1 MSPRSNACST
11 CRSRKVKCDR
21 SLPRCSACRRLNLD
35 CVQQGTVQGLIWL
48 DPGVPNKTTSRKC
61 STESPE
67 REMGLRRK
75 PLFSDRERIAECS
88 RMTRQISDK
97 QVEGL
102 LLQLDTQAETLDYD
116 APLNH
121 GPFGVFS
128 VNKPKSPSL
137 SPSSPPVPE
146 PEALPIINSLPE
158 DDWYGID
165 FMNVEQSSHDFQPL
179 MMKSPLPLS
188 WATPSSMLN
197 FGDGMDEA
205 FNMNLDGT
213 EDPSGITD
221 LTRFFPLSTRL
232 PTPVTLTFSQDVA
245 GMAPGVMRT
254 LLDHYQTSMMSCFTP
269 LHHEKPPW
277 KILHLP
283 CAISAYG
290 ELSLLGDSNNAKMTL
305 LFAVLAM
312 SAFNLKHLQTD
323 PMEADNWQ
331 SIAESYREKAKSR
344 LKTCLREQSEEKKK
358 SKYKEVLM
366 ALTSM
371 VTVCVVSGQMQE
383 ARCYLLDA
391 ERFIYMQSLKKP
403 KQSRKVNMLH
413 SIYLYLRIIEESTF
427 TPVEDAQ
434 PFLAD
439 QSYAVT
445 RETPS
450 EMCRYPSL
458 WTDRLKLGSELD
470 SHDMADLET
479 RLVKFPVDQ
488 DEPTMFEQIYG
499 IPESL
504 FRLISHA
511 THLADE
517 VRRSRSTYPGG
528 MSPEV
533 AQRAKIIESKICNW
547 KNPYRLL
554 AEKQTL
560 IVYGPA
566 ERSDKIEVRT
576 DLLFNFLEAMHS
588 ALIIYFYRRV
598 RDTNAIALQH
608 WVGKTIHNLLEHEK
622 KKNKYGDTSA
632 YVAWPGFIAACEA
645 LDPMHREQISAF
657 MFRAGR
663 QSGMGMFDTASDVAT
678 KVWAAR
684 EDTGSLDV
692 SWSDILATSKN
703 GLIVT

>member
-1 MSPRSNACST
+1 
-11 CRSRKVKCDR
+11 
-21 SLPRCSACRRLNLD
+21 
-35 CVQQGTVQGLIWL
+35 
-48 DPGVPNKTTSRKC
+48 
-61 STESPE
+61 
-67 REMGLRRK
+67 
-75 PLFSDRERIAECS
+75 
-88 RMTRQISDK
+88 MTRKISEH
-97 QVEGL
+97 QVESL

-116 APLNH
+116 APFNH

-128 VNKPKSPSL
+128 LHKAKSPSPT
-137 SPSSPPVPE
+137 PSSPAVPE

-165 FMNVEQSSHDFQPL
+165 FMDIEQPSHEFQPV
-179 MMKSPLPLS
+179 MTKTPLPLS
-188 WATPSSMLN
+188 WATSSPMLN
-197 FGDGMDEA
+197 FGDGLDET
-205 FNMNLDGT
+205 FNMNFNGV
-213 EDPSGITD
+213 EDPSGIAD
-221 LTRFFPLSTRL
+221 LTRFFPLSPRL

-254 LLDHYQTSMMSCFTP
+254 LLDHYQTSMMGCFTP
-269 LHHEKPPW
+269 LHYEKPPW

-331 SIAESYREKAKSR
+331 SIAESYREKAKAR
-344 LKTCLREQSEEKKK
+344 LKLCLREQSEEKKM

-434 PFLAD
+434 PYLAD
-439 QSYAVT
+439 QSYAMT
-445 RETPS
+445 NETPS
-450 EMCRYPSL
+450 AICRYPSL
-458 WTDRLKLGSELD
+458 WTDRVKLSSD
-470 SHDMADLET
+470 MDFQDMATLET
-479 RLVKFPVDQ
+479 RLVQFPSDQ

-517 VRRSRSTYPGG
+517 VRRSRSMYPSG
-528 MSPEV
+528 MSQDL
-533 AQRAKIIESKICNW
+533 AQRAKTIEAKICDW
-547 KNPYRLL
+547 KNPYKLL

-566 ERSDKIEVRT
+566 ERSGKIEVRT
-576 DLLFNFLEAMHS
+576 DLLYNFLEAMHC

-598 RDTNAIALQH
+598 RDTNATALQH
-608 WVGKTIHNLLEHEK
+608 YVGKTIHHLLEHEK
-622 KKNKYGDTSA
+622 KKNMYGDTSA

-645 LDPMHREQISAF
+645 LDPIHREQISAF
-657 MFRAGR
+657 MFRAGQ
-663 QSGMGMFDTASDVAT
+663 QSGVGSLFVAAEVAT

-684 EDTGSLDV
+684 DDTGSLDV

>member
-1 MSPRSNACST
+1 MP
-11 CRSRKVKCDR
+11 
-21 SLPRCSACRRLNLD
+21 
-35 CVQQGTVQGLIWL
+35 
-48 DPGVPNKTTSRKC
+48 
-61 STESPE
+61 
-67 REMGLRRK
+67 
-75 PLFSDRERIAECS
+75 DRERIAECS
-88 RMTRQISDK
+88 RMTRQISEH

-102 LLQLDTQAETLDYD
+102 LLHLDTQAETLDYN
-116 APLNH
+116 APINH

-128 VNKPKSPSL
+128 LHRPKSPSL
-137 SPSSPPVPE
+137 TPSSPPVPE

-165 FMNVEQSSHDFQPL
+165 FMNIEQPSHDFQPV
-179 MMKSPLPLS
+179 MTKSPLPLS
-188 WATPSSMLN
+188 WATSSPMLN

-205 FNMNLDGT
+205 FNMNFSGV

-221 LTRFFPLSTRL
+221 LTRFFPLSPRL

-254 LLDHYQTSMMSCFTP
+254 LLDHYQTSMMGCFTP

-323 PMEADNWQ
+323 PSEADSWQ
-331 SIAESYREKAKSR
+331 SIAESYREKAKAR
-344 LKTCLREQSEEKKK
+344 LKLCLREQSEEKKK

-427 TPVEDAQ
+427 TPVEDTQAQ
-434 PFLAD
+434 LYD
-439 QSYAVT
+439 HSYAMT
-445 RETPS
+445 NEAPS
-450 EMCRYPSL
+450 AICRYPSL
-458 WTDRLKLGSELD
+458 WTDRVKLGSGMD
-470 SHDMADLET
+470 FQDLES
-479 RLVKFPVDQ
+479 RLVSFPADH

-517 VRRSRSTYPGG
+517 VRRSRSVYSGG
-528 MSPEV
+528 MSQDL
-533 AQRAKIIESKICNW
+533 AQRAKIIEAKICNW
-547 KNPYRLL
+547 KNPYKLL

-566 ERSDKIEVRT
+566 ERSNKIEVRT
-576 DLLFNFLEAMHS
+576 DLLYNFLEAMHS

-598 RDTNAIALQH
+598 RDTNATALQH
-608 WVGKTIHNLLEHEK
+608 YVGKTIHHLLEHEK
-622 KKNKYGDTSA
+622 KKNMYGDTSA

-645 LDPMHREQISAF
+645 LDPVQREQISAF
-657 MFRAGR
+657 MFRAGQ
-663 QSGMGMFDTASDVAT
+663 QSGVGSLFVAADVAT

-684 EDTGSLDV
+684 DDTGSLDV

>member
-1 MSPRSNACST
+1 
-11 CRSRKVKCDR
+11 
-21 SLPRCSACRRLNLD
+21 
-35 CVQQGTVQGLIWL
+35 
-48 DPGVPNKTTSRKC
+48 
-61 STESPE
+61 
-67 REMGLRRK
+67 
-75 PLFSDRERIAECS
+75 
-88 RMTRQISDK
+88 MTRQISEH
-97 QVEGL
+97 QVEGFL
-102 LLQLDTQAETLDYD
+102 LHLDTQAETFDHD
-116 APLNH
+116 ASINH

-128 VNKPKSPSL
+128 LHRPKSPSL
-137 SPSSPPVPE
+137 TPSSPPVPE

-165 FMNVEQSSHDFQPL
+165 FMNIEQPSHDFQPV
-179 MMKSPLPLS
+179 MTKSPLPLS
-188 WATPSSMLN
+188 WATSSPMLN

-205 FNMNLDGT
+205 LNMNFSGV
-213 EDPSGITD
+213 EDPSSITD
-221 LTRFFPLSTRL
+221 LTRFFPLSPRL

-254 LLDHYQTSMMSCFTP
+254 LLDHYQSSMMGCFTP

-323 PMEADNWQ
+323 PSEADNWQ
-331 SIAESYREKAKSR
+331 SIAESYREKAKAR
-344 LKTCLREQSEEKKK
+344 LKLCLREQSEEKKK

-427 TPVEDAQ
+427 TPVQDTQ
-434 PFLAD
+434 SQLVDP
-439 QSYAVT
+439 SYAMAN
-445 RETPS
+445 EAPS
-450 EMCRYPSL
+450 AICRYPSL
-458 WTDRLKLGSELD
+458 WTDRVKLGS
-470 SHDMADLET
+470 DMDFQDLES
-479 RLVKFPVDQ
+479 RLVLFPADQ

-517 VRRSRSTYPGG
+517 VRRSRSGYPGG
-528 MSPEV
+528 MSQDL
-533 AQRAKIIESKICNW
+533 AQRAKIIEAKICNW
-547 KNPYRLL
+547 KNPYKLL

-566 ERSDKIEVRT
+566 ERSNKIEVRT
-576 DLLFNFLEAMHS
+576 DLLYNFLEAMHS

-598 RDTNAIALQH
+598 RDTNATALQH
-608 WVGKTIHNLLEHEK
+608 YVGKTIHHLLEHEK
-622 KKNKYGDTSA
+622 KKNMYGDTSA

-645 LDPMHREQISAF
+645 LDPVQRDQISAF
-657 MFRAGR
+657 MFRAGQ
-663 QSGMGMFDTASDVAT
+663 QSGVGSLFVAADVAT

-684 EDTGSLDV
+684 DDTGSLDV

>member
-1 MSPRSNACST
+1 
-11 CRSRKVKCDR
+11 
-21 SLPRCSACRRLNLD
+21 
-35 CVQQGTVQGLIWL
+35 
-48 DPGVPNKTTSRKC
+48 
-61 STESPE
+61 
-67 REMGLRRK
+67 
-75 PLFSDRERIAECS
+75 
-88 RMTRQISDK
+88 MTRQISEH

-102 LLQLDTQAETLDYD
+102 LLQLDTQAETLDHD

-128 VNKPKSPSL
+128 LHRPKSPSL
-137 SPSSPPVPE
+137 TPSSPAVPE

-165 FMNVEQSSHDFQPL
+165 FMNMEQPSHDFQPV
-179 MMKSPLPLS
+179 MTKSPLPLS
-188 WATPSSMLN
+188 WATSSPMLN

-205 FNMNLDGT
+205 FNMNFSGA
-213 EDPSGITD
+213 EDPSSITD
-221 LTRFFPLSTRL
+221 LTRFFPLSPRL

-254 LLDHYQTSMMSCFTP
+254 LLDHYQTSMMGCFTP

-323 PMEADNWQ
+323 PSEADNWQ
-331 SIAESYREKAKSR
+331 SIAESYREKAKAR
-344 LKTCLREQSEEKKK
+344 LKLCLREQSEEQKK

-391 ERFIYMQSLKKP
+391 ERFIYMQSMKKP

-427 TPVEDAQ
+427 TPVEDNQ
-434 PFLAD
+434 SYLAD
-439 QSYAVT
+439 HSYAMT
-445 RETPS
+445 SETS
-450 EMCRYPSL
+450 SSICRYPSL
-458 WTDRLKLGSELD
+458 WTDRVKLGSDLD
-470 SHDMADLET
+470 FHDMEA
-479 RLVKFPVDQ
+479 RLVQFPSDQ

-517 VRRSRSTYPGG
+517 VRRSRSAYPGG
-528 MSPEV
+528 MSQDL
-533 AQRAKIIESKICNW
+533 AQRAKIIEAKICDW
-547 KNPYRLL
+547 KNPYKLL
-554 AEKQTL
+554 AERQTL

-566 ERSDKIEVRT
+566 ERSAKIEVRT
-576 DLLFNFLEAMHS
+576 DLLYNFLEAMHC

-598 RDTNAIALQH
+598 RDTNANALQH
-608 WVGKTIHNLLEHEK
+608 YVSKTIHHLLEHEK
-622 KKNKYGDTSA
+622 KKNMYGDTSA

-645 LDPMHREQISAF
+645 LDPVQREQISAF
-657 MFRAGR
+657 MVRAGQ
-663 QSGMGMFDTASDVAT
+663 QSGVGSLFVAADVAT

-684 EDTGSLDV
+684 DDTGSLDV

>member
-1 MSPRSNACST
+1 
-11 CRSRKVKCDR
+11 
-21 SLPRCSACRRLNLD
+21 
-35 CVQQGTVQGLIWL
+35 
-48 DPGVPNKTTSRKC
+48 
-61 STESPE
+61 
-67 REMGLRRK
+67 
-75 PLFSDRERIAECS
+75 
-88 RMTRQISDK
+88 MTRQISEH
-97 QVEGL
+97 QIEAL
-102 LLQLDTQAETLDYD
+102 LVQLDTQAETLSYD
-116 APLNH
+116 APCYH

-128 VNKPKSPSL
+128 VHRPKSPSPT
-137 SPSSPPVPE
+137 PSSPAVPE

-165 FMNVEQSSHDFQPL
+165 FMNIEQPSPDFQPV
-179 MMKSPLPLS
+179 MTKNPLPLS
-188 WATPSSMLN
+188 WATSSPTLN
-197 FGDGMDEA
+197 FGDGMDESFDMS
-205 FNMNLDGT
+205 FNGI
-213 EDPSGITD
+213 EDPSSITD
-221 LTRFFPLSTRL
+221 LTRFFPLSPRL

-254 LLDHYQTSMMSCFTP
+254 LLDHYQTSMMGCFTP

-331 SIAESYREKAKSR
+331 SIAESYREKAKAR
-344 LKTCLREQSEEKKK
+344 LKLCLREQSEEKKM

-434 PFLAD
+434 RYLAD
-439 QSYAVT
+439 QSYAMT
-445 RETPS
+445 SETPS
-450 EMCRYPSL
+450 AICRYPSL
-458 WTDRLKLGSELD
+458 WTDRVKLGSEVD
-470 SHDMADLET
+470 FQNMAELES
-479 RLVKFPVDQ
+479 RLVAFPADQ

-528 MSPEV
+528 MSQDL
-533 AQRAKIIESKICNW
+533 AQRAKTVEAKICNW
-547 KNPYRLL
+547 KNPYKLL

-566 ERSDKIEVRT
+566 ETSGKIEVRT
-576 DLLFNFLEAMHS
+576 DLLYNFLEAMHC

-598 RDTNAIALQH
+598 RDTNATALQH
-608 WVGKTIHNLLEHEK
+608 YVGKTIHHLLEHEK
-622 KKNKYGDTSA
+622 KKNMYGDTSA

-645 LDPMHREQISAF
+645 LDPLHREQISAF
-657 MFRAGR
+657 MVRAGQ
-663 QSGMGMFDTASDVAT
+663 QSGVGSLFVAADVAT

-684 EDTGSLDV
+684 DDSGSLDV

>member
-1 MSPRSNACST
+1 
-11 CRSRKVKCDR
+11 
-21 SLPRCSACRRLNLD
+21 
-35 CVQQGTVQGLIWL
+35 
-48 DPGVPNKTTSRKC
+48 
-61 STESPE
+61 
-67 REMGLRRK
+67 
-75 PLFSDRERIAECS
+75 
-88 RMTRQISDK
+88 MTRQISEH
-97 QVEGL
+97 QVEGFL
-102 LLQLDTQAETLDYD
+102 LHLDTQAETFDHD
-116 APLNH
+116 APINH

-128 VNKPKSPSL
+128 LHRPKSPSL
-137 SPSSPPVPE
+137 TPSSPPVPE

-165 FMNVEQSSHDFQPL
+165 FMNIEQPSHDFQPV
-179 MMKSPLPLS
+179 MTKSPLPLS
-188 WATPSSMLN
+188 WATSSPMLN

-205 FNMNLDGT
+205 LNMNFSGV
-213 EDPSGITD
+213 EDPSSITD
-221 LTRFFPLSTRL
+221 LTRFFPLSPRL

-254 LLDHYQTSMMSCFTP
+254 LLDHYQSSMMGCFTP

-323 PMEADNWQ
+323 PSEADNWQ
-331 SIAESYREKAKSR
+331 SIAESYREKAKAR
-344 LKTCLREQSEEKKK
+344 LKLCLREQSEEKKK

-427 TPVEDAQ
+427 TPVQDTQ
-434 PFLAD
+434 SQLVDP
-439 QSYAVT
+439 SYAMAN
-445 RETPS
+445 EAPS
-450 EMCRYPSL
+450 AICRYPSL
-458 WTDRLKLGSELD
+458 WTDRVKLGS
-470 SHDMADLET
+470 DMDFQDLES
-479 RLVKFPVDQ
+479 RLVLFPADQ

-517 VRRSRSTYPGG
+517 VRRSRSGYPGG
-528 MSPEV
+528 MSQDL
-533 AQRAKIIESKICNW
+533 AQRAKIIEAKICNW
-547 KNPYRLL
+547 KNPYKLL

-566 ERSDKIEVRT
+566 ERSNKIEVRT
-576 DLLFNFLEAMHS
+576 DLLYNFLEAMHS

-598 RDTNAIALQH
+598 RDTNATALQH
-608 WVGKTIHNLLEHEK
+608 YVGKTIHHLLEHEK
-622 KKNKYGDTSA
+622 KKNMYGDTSA

-645 LDPMHREQISAF
+645 LDPVQRDQISAF
-657 MFRAGR
+657 MFRAGQ
-663 QSGMGMFDTASDVAT
+663 QSGVGSLFVAADVAT

-684 EDTGSLDV
+684 DDTGSLDV

>member
-1 MSPRSNACST
+1 MP
-11 CRSRKVKCDR
+11 
-21 SLPRCSACRRLNLD
+21 
-35 CVQQGTVQGLIWL
+35 
-48 DPGVPNKTTSRKC
+48 
-61 STESPE
+61 
-67 REMGLRRK
+67 
-75 PLFSDRERIAECS
+75 DRERIAECS
-88 RMTRQISDK
+88 RMTRQISEH

-102 LLQLDTQAETLDYD
+102 LLHLDTEAETLDYD
-116 APLNH
+116 APINH

-128 VNKPKSPSL
+128 LHKPKSPSL
-137 SPSSPPVPE
+137 TPSSSPVPE

-165 FMNVEQSSHDFQPL
+165 FMNIEQPSHDFQPV
-179 MMKSPLPLS
+179 MTKSPLPLS
-188 WATPSSMLN
+188 WATSSPMLN
-197 FGDGMDEA
+197 FGDGIDEA
-205 FNMNLDGT
+205 FNMNFTGI

-221 LTRFFPLSTRL
+221 LTRFFPLSPRL

-254 LLDHYQTSMMSCFTP
+254 LLDHYQTSMMGCFTP

-323 PMEADNWQ
+323 PSEADNWQ
-331 SIAESYREKAKSR
+331 SIAESYREKAKAR
-344 LKTCLREQSEEKKK
+344 LKLCLREQSEEKKK

-427 TPVEDAQ
+427 TPVEDTQ
-434 PFLAD
+434 PHLID
-439 QSYAVT
+439 HSYAMT
-445 RETPS
+445 SEAPS
-450 EMCRYPSL
+450 AICRYPSL
-458 WTDRLKLGSELD
+458 WTDRVKLGS
-470 SHDMADLET
+470 DMDFQDLEA
-479 RLVKFPVDQ
+479 RLVSFPADH

-517 VRRSRSTYPGG
+517 VRRSRSAYPGG
-528 MSPEV
+528 MSQDL
-533 AQRAKIIESKICNW
+533 AQRAKIIEAKICNW
-547 KNPYRLL
+547 KNPYKLL

-566 ERSDKIEVRT
+566 ERSNKIEVRT
-576 DLLFNFLEAMHS
+576 DLLYNFLEAMHC

-598 RDTNAIALQH
+598 RDTNATALQH
-608 WVGKTIHNLLEHEK
+608 YVGKTIHHLLEHEK
-622 KKNKYGDTSA
+622 KKNMYGDTSA

-645 LDPMHREQISAF
+645 LDPVQREQISAF
-657 MFRAGR
+657 MFRAGQ
-663 QSGMGMFDTASDVAT
+663 QSGVGSLFVAADVAT

-684 EDTGSLDV
+684 DDTGCLDV

>member
-1 MSPRSNACST
+1 
-11 CRSRKVKCDR
+11 
-21 SLPRCSACRRLNLD
+21 
-35 CVQQGTVQGLIWL
+35 
-48 DPGVPNKTTSRKC
+48 
-61 STESPE
+61 
-67 REMGLRRK
+67 MGLRRK
-75 PLFSDRERIAECS
+75 PIFSDRERIAECS
-88 RMTRQISDK
+88 RMTRQIPEH

-102 LLQLDTQAETLDYD
+102 LLQLDIQAETLDYD
-116 APLNH
+116 APLDH

-128 VNKPKSPSL
+128 VIKPRSPSL
-137 SPSSPPVPE
+137 TPSSPPVPE
-146 PEALPIINSLPE
+146 PEALPIINSLPA

-165 FMNVEQSSHDFQPL
+165 FMSIEQPSHDFQPV
-179 MMKSPLPLS
+179 MTKSPLPLS
-188 WATPSSMLN
+188 WTTPSPMFN
-197 FGDGMDEA
+197 FGEGMDEA
-205 FNMNLDGT
+205 FSMNLNAV
-213 EDPSGITD
+213 EDHSSITD
-221 LTRFFPLSTRL
+221 LTRFFPLSPRL
-232 PTPVTLTFSQDVA
+232 PTPVTLTFSQDVS

-323 PMEADNWQ
+323 SMEADNWQ
-331 SIAESYREKAKSR
+331 SIAESYREKAKAR
-344 LKTCLREQSEEKKK
+344 LKLCLREQSEEKKK

-427 TPVEDAQ
+427 TPVDDAQ
-434 PFLAD
+434 SYLAD
-439 QSYAVT
+439 QSYAMT
-445 RETPS
+445 NEKPS
-450 EMCRYPSL
+450 AICRYPSL
-458 WTDRLKLGSELD
+458 WTDRVKMGSDLD
-470 SHDMADLET
+470 YQDMADLET
-479 RLVKFPVDQ
+479 RLVKFPADQ

-528 MSPEV
+528 MSQDL
-533 AQRAKIIESKICNW
+533 AQRAKMIESKICDW
-547 KNPYRLL
+547 KNPYKLL

-576 DLLFNFLEAMHS
+576 DLLYNFLEAMHS

-598 RDTNAIALQH
+598 RDTNATTLQFY
-608 WVGKTIHNLLEHEK
+608 VGKTIHHLLEHEK

-645 LDPMHREQISAF
+645 LDPVHREQISAF
-657 MFRAGR
+657 MYRAGQ
-663 QSGMGMFDTASDVAT
+663 QSGVGSLFVAADVAT

-684 EDTGSLDV
+684 DDTGSLDV

>member
-1 MSPRSNACST
+1 MENR
-11 CRSRKVKCDR
+11 CD
-21 SLPRCSACRRLNLD
+21 PHGVVECQVIKIEICSA
-35 CVQQGTVQGLIWL
+35 T
-48 DPGVPNKTTSRKC
+48 
-61 STESPE
+61 
-67 REMGLRRK
+67 
-75 PLFSDRERIAECS
+75 
-88 RMTRQISDK
+88 
-97 QVEGL
+97 
-102 LLQLDTQAETLDYD
+102 
-116 APLNH
+116 H
-121 GPFGVFS
+121 
-128 VNKPKSPSL
+128 
-137 SPSSPPVPE
+137 
-146 PEALPIINSLPE
+146 E

-165 FMNVEQSSHDFQPL
+165 FMNIEQPSHDFQPV
-179 MMKSPLPLS
+179 MTKSPLPLS
-188 WATPSSMLN
+188 WATSSPMLN

-205 FNMNLDGT
+205 FNMNFNGV

-221 LTRFFPLSTRL
+221 LTRFFPLSPRL

-254 LLDHYQTSMMSCFTP
+254 LLDHYQTSMMGCFTP

-323 PMEADNWQ
+323 PSEADNWQ
-331 SIAESYREKAKSR
+331 SIAESYREKAKAR
-344 LKTCLREQSEEKKK
+344 LKLCLREQSEEKKKK

-427 TPVEDAQ
+427 TPVEDTQ
-434 PFLAD
+434 PQLID
-439 QSYAVT
+439 HSYAMT
-445 RETPS
+445 SEAPS
-450 EMCRYPSL
+450 VICRYPSL
-458 WTDRLKLGSELD
+458 WTDRVKLGS
-470 SHDMADLET
+470 DMDFQDLEA
-479 RLVKFPVDQ
+479 RLVSFPADH

-517 VRRSRSTYPGG
+517 VRRSRSVYPGG
-528 MSPEV
+528 MSQDL
-533 AQRAKIIESKICNW
+533 AQRAKIIEAKICNW
-547 KNPYRLL
+547 KNPYKLL

-566 ERSDKIEVRT
+566 ERSHKIEVRT
-576 DLLFNFLEAMHS
+576 DLLYNFLEAMHS

-598 RDTNAIALQH
+598 RDTNATALQH
-608 WVGKTIHNLLEHEK
+608 YVGKTIHHLLEHEK
-622 KKNKYGDTSA
+622 KKNMYGDTSA

-645 LDPMHREQISAF
+645 LDPTQREQISAF
-657 MFRAGR
+657 MFRAGQ
-663 QSGMGMFDTASDVAT
+663 QSGVGSLFVAADVAT

-684 EDTGSLDV
+684 DDTGSLDV